1 MSKVKNPV
9 GNPNIA
15 EAGKKTQ
22 ITPETANEYRIK
34 GLAIRRHL
42 TEQKKVWET
51 PADLPKE
58 QAEFFAMFGFVGPRQ
73 KLIDNKYKFAYKAL
87 KKAYDKGDLN
97 NIIKFFQMLGLD
109 WAADAAQF
117 IAAFNAT
124 INKPEETDKNEP
136 VEFVITRVGGNAE
149 NTN

>member
-1 MSKVKNPV
+1 MAGFKNIDPQ
-9 GNPNIA
+9 
-15 EAGKKTQ
+15 AGKKTQ
-22 ITPETANEYRIK
+22 ITPETANEYRLK

-42 TEQKKVWET
+42 TEQRKVWET

-58 QAEFFAMFGFVGPRQ
+58 MADFFGMFGFVGERQ
-73 KLIDNKYKFAYKAL
+73 RLIDNKYKFAYKGL

-97 NIIKFFQMLGLD
+97 AIIKFFQLVGLD

-124 INKPEETDKNEP
+124 IGKPDEETDKNQP
-136 VEFVITRVGGNAE
+136 IEFVFTRVGNGS
-149 NTN
+149 